1 MHAPQRPV
9 APLRFGAAAV
19 AQWASRGIQ
28 PGARR
33 SGELLLSR
41 GRTALASLRVRRTTT
56 PAAASAA
63 AAAMSTT
70 DWGVHGESTNVV
82 HLTGLRLF
90 ADEARTDARGVAPA
104 AAVAAV
110 LRAAAASVVRPPPA
124 AIVIT
129 GDVAADGSAAA
140 YALAQRLVRAAFPTT
155 PVLFLPG
162 CVNGNAAASCAP
174 RHSAAD
180 SARAPRRRARRPGDD
195 AAEMART
202 LRPDFIGPAAN
213 DPSPVRLLFPMPAG
227 AHPSS
232 MTGLKYGWRV
242 ILLPAPQASA
252 GGLDASLRALQA
264 ELEDTVVSG
273 ARTDNSETTH
283 VLLVLPTTLRPTA
296 GCGGGV
302 EVDDWGNETAA
313 EPEDPDP
320 LCRCLDRS
328 SVRVLLHG
336 GETVPLARNVAG
348 SGCLY
353 DTPAASGGDAGD
365 ARPGYRVVSLTNY
378 HSGSYTC
385 WDERV

>member
-1 MHAPQRPV
+1 
-9 APLRFGAAAV
+9 
-19 AQWASRGIQ
+19 
-28 PGARR
+28 
-33 SGELLLSR
+33 
-41 GRTALASLRVRRTTT
+41 
-56 PAAASAA
+56 
-63 AAAMSTT
+63 MSTT

-129 GDVAADGSAAA
+129 GDVAADRSAAA

-162 CVNGNAAASCAP
+162 CVNRNAAVLRAAP
-174 RHSAAD
+174 FPPLT
-180 SARAPRRRARRPGDD
+180 ARAPRRRTCRPGDD
-195 AAEMART
+195 AAEMARA

-213 DPSPVRLLFPMPAG
+213 DPSPVRMLFPMPAG

-302 EVDDWGNETAA
+302 EVDDWGHETPAD
-313 EPEDPDP
+313 PEDPDA
-320 LCRCLDRS
+320 LCRFLDRS

-336 GETVPLARNVAG
+336 GETLPLARNVAG

-365 ARPGYRVVSLTNY
+365 PRPGYRVVSLTNY